1 MSTVRVTSGVSVKIP
16 VVIQRI
22 DRRDVSGNIAD
33 IAAELIARTALQ
45 WESEVNEGG
54 KKENK
59 RVRHG
64 RVRIP
69 SRCLR
74 EIIGEHQ
81 SFASRICE
89 SPVTVTI
96 DIGRREGMKAVQ
108 IFPGLFLD
116 TSIEV
121 SIRGKNTIFVLF
133 HLYSQVKS

>member
-22 DRRDVSGNIAD
+22 DRRDEKGKIAD

-45 WESEVNEGG
+45 WESEVNESEGEVEVDVDRG
-54 KKENK
+54 SSSKQKEHK

-89 SPVTVTI
+89 SPVTVNI
-96 DIGRREGMKAVQ
+96 DIGRKDNESAVH
-108 IFPGLFLD
+108 ILPGLFIDALM
-116 TSIEV
+116 EV
-121 SIRGKNTIFVLF
+121 HIRGK
-133 HLYSQVKS
+133 

>member
-22 DRRDVSGNIAD
+22 NRCDENGKIMD
-33 IAAELIARTALQ
+33 IASELIARTALQ
-45 WESEVNEGG
+45 WESEVNEGEA
-54 KKENK
+54 KETK

-74 EIIGEHQ
+74 EIIGEHP

-89 SPVTVTI
+89 TPVTVFV
-96 DIGRREGMKAVQ
+96 DIGRKQEDEAVQ
-108 IFPGLFLD
+108 ILPGSFVD
-116 TSIEV
+116 VTMEV
-121 SIRGKNTIFVLF
+121 GVRGKFCV
-133 HLYSQVKS
+133 QAKV

>member
-1 MSTVRVTSGVSVKIP
+1 MGGFEASPMSTVRVTSGVSVKIP

-22 DRRDVSGNIAD
+22 GRQDNESGNIAD

-45 WESEVNEGG
+45 WENEVNG
-54 KKENK
+54 KQGENK

-74 EIIGEHQ
+74 EIIGEHK

-89 SPVTVTI
+89 SPVTVSI
-96 DIGRREGMKAVQ
+96 SIGKQTDEGNVQ
-108 IFPGLFLD
+108 IQPGLFMD
-116 TSIEV
+116 AHMKV
-121 SIRGKNTIFVLF
+121 KIRGEIA
-133 HLYSQVKS
+133 